1 MPVFNV
7 VFWSLVVTLGTLYI
21 GYYLLCLYLSEKKS
35 LKIEKDPKFAPKISI
50 IIPAWNEEKTIEGK
64 IKNTLELNY
73 PKTPEIIVID
83 DGTDDKTNEIAR
95 KFKGV
100 KLITQKQ
107 RTGKAVA
114 LNRVFKLCKGDL
126 VLITDADSRLEKDVL
141 LKSVPYFSDKSV
153 GAITGRQS
161 IPNASETTTTKIEK
175 NYRNF
180 FYLIRQA
187 ESILDSTFIFDGP
200 FMIIRRDLLED
211 IHGDSV
217 ADDSEIA
224 LRVRKKGYR
233 TLSLKGVNYI
243 EYASRKIKDRTKRK
257 QRRAQ
262 GLIQIMTRFFGTFFL
277 NPKYGWF
284 GMFIFPVEFFMH
296 VISPILIL
304 MVILTIP
311 FLPLN
316 LIGLISALILLI
328 LLIPKSRSIF
338 LTFIHSQY
346 ACLKGMVGYFLKGP
360 SNKWEQ
366 ITDTRRYEEGV

>member
-1 MPVFNV
+1 MFVFNTI
-7 VFWSLVVTLGTLYI
+7 FWISITILGTVYI
-21 GYYLLCLYLSEKKS
+21 GYYLLCLYLSKKKE
-35 LKIEKDPKFAPKISI
+35 LNIKKDSKFIPKISI

-64 IKNTLELNY
+64 IKNTLELEY
-73 PKTPEIIVID
+73 PKKLEIIVID
-83 DGTDDKTNEIAR
+83 DGSDDKTNEIVR
-95 KFKGV
+95 KFK
-100 KLITQKQ
+100 KIRLITQKQ
-107 RTGKAVA
+107 RTGKAAA

-141 LKSVPYFSDKSV
+141 IKSVPYFSDESV
-153 GAITGRQS
+153 GAITGRQF
-161 IPNASETTTTKIEK
+161 IPNASETGTTKIEK
-175 NYRNF
+175 KYRGF

-200 FMIIRRDLLED
+200 YMMIRKDLLES
-211 IHGDSV
+211 IHDDSV

-233 TLSLKGVNYI
+233 TLSIKEINYT

-304 MVILTIP
+304 MTILTIP
-311 FLPLN
+311 LLPLN
-316 LIGLISALILLI
+316 FIGLISALILLI
-328 LLIPKSRSIF
+328 LLIPKLRRIF
-338 LTFIHSQY
+338 LTFMHSQY
-346 ACLKGMVGYFLKGP
+346 ACLKGMIGYFLKGP

-366 ITDTRRYEEGV
+366 ITDTRRYEEGI